1 MACALEE
8 LMEDDYVKKGFFFF
22 FFEAIGK
29 LYHLDDLPA
38 DYFFN
43 YTGCFSIWFA
53 CFAGDEHHLD
63 GLLARCACGEAQG

>member
-1 MACALEE
+1 ML
-8 LMEDDYVKKGFFFF
+8 KRFFF

-43 YTGCFSIWFA
+43 YAGCFSIWFA
-53 CFAGDEHHLD
+53 RFAGDEHHLD
-63 GLLARCACGEAQG
+63 GLLARCALRVWRSSGVSVPVESPHGT